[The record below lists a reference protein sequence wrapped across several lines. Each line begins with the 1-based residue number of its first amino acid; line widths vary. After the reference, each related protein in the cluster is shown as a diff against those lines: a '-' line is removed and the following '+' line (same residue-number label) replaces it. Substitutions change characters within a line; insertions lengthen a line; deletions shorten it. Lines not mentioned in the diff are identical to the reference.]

1 MDWYVVYALDKDA
14 QDIVNFF
21 DCQKDID
28 AFIPQVEK
36 FMNRKGV
43 KGYESFP
50 MFPNSIFLKTSLA
63 KSTIERKM
71 RSWRKDI
78 SAIVTY
84 LDYNDMRTVLLK
96 PSEQQY
102 LESVLDEDFTMR
114 HSMGIIKD
122 DQLIIVDGPLVGKEA
137 LVKKIDRHKRQA
149 FLDVDLLGILVKVPL
164 EITQRIYT

>member
-1 MDWYVVYALDKDA
+1 MDWYVVYALEKDTHGIL
-14 QDIVNFF
+14 DFF
-21 DCQKDID
+21 DRQKDID

-43 KGYESFP
+43 KGYETFP

-63 KSTIERKM
+63 TSTIERKM

-78 SAIVTY
+78 SAMVTCLSY
-84 LDYNDMRTVLLK
+84 DDMETTLLE
-96 PSEQQY
+96 PSAQEY
-102 LESVLDEDFTMR
+102 LEGVLDENFTMR

-122 DQLIIVDGPLVGKEA
+122 DQLIIVDGPLVGKEK
-137 LVKKIDRHKRQA
+137 LVKKIDRHKRLA
-149 FLDVDLLGILVKVPL
+149 FLDVDLMGKLVKAPL